1 MAQPATSSNTNAPD
15 PFELDRQLEELLDR
29 IELAAPGTL
38 PDRPRPKPASPE
50 PEPAEPQAAEQAA
63 PPSETTDPPTST
75 QDLVD
80 EAVGQ
85 HIDQAE
91 QAERE
96 ADNANPDDAA
106 GITESPPPEEAV
118 ASDPDPQTEA
128 KLEAETE
135 AEAQPSWVADLESV
149 LDEIDDETKQETPA
163 ASPASPDAEAQQ
175 PEAIKG
181 SDEVTSAIDG
191 LLDESEDIKSVAEMD
206 NQAPPATEVT
216 EDASTPSSGDLDS
229 QLKDLI
235 GELQEP
241 SPANEASES
250 QDPEQE
256 PEGVVPDEVAAL
268 EDLDAALAEQ
278 VEAELQGEFDH
289 AEDADAG
296 DDVSLAEAIEQAS
309 DARPVTRVAP
319 PAKDDYPADTTSEDD
334 TPEGDF
340 QSVEQV
346 TKAPPTAST
355 PREVSSST
363 EADVEQDDDAPEGD
377 FETVEQA
384 TTNELGVI
392 GKSQAA
398 EEAAALAAMEDDS
411 GSNAVAAE
419 LDEDAK
425 RTPPQR
431 ALSRDASVDR
441 PTRNR
446 LDAFR
451 DMTWRFCVLI
461 SRPLMALPTEVRQ
474 TLGYI
479 GLLNVFTA
487 LVLLLYVIVF

>member
-1 MAQPATSSNTNAPD
+1 MAQPATSSTSNAPD

-38 PDRPRPKPASPE
+38 PDRPRPKPASSKPE
-50 PEPAEPQAAEQAA
+50 PSKSQTAEQAA
-63 PPSETTDPPTST
+63 PPSETTDPPAST

-80 EAVGQ
+80 EVVGQ
-85 HIDQAE
+85 HIEQAE

-96 ADNANPDDAA
+96 ADNLDDPDDPAV
-106 GITESPPPEEAV
+106 ITESPPPEAAV
-118 ASDPDPQTEA
+118 ASDPVPQPEV
-128 KLEAETE
+128 E

-149 LDEIDDETKQETPA
+149 LDEIDDETKPETPVASSA
-163 ASPASPDAEAQQ
+163 ASKAEAQQ
-175 PEAIKG
+175 AEAAKG
-181 SDEVTSAIDG
+181 SDEVTTAIDG
-191 LLDESEDIKSVAEMD
+191 LLDESEEIESVAEMD
-206 NQAPPATEVT
+206 NQAPPTAEVA
-216 EDASTPSSGDLDS
+216 EEANTPSSGDLDS

-256 PEGVVPDEVAAL
+256 PEGAAPDEVAAL

-278 VEAELQGEFDH
+278 VEAELQGEFDS
-289 AEDADAG
+289 AEDDSAS

-309 DARPVTRVAP
+309 NARPVTRVES
-319 PAKDDYPADTTSEDD
+319 PANEASDDD

-340 QSVEQV
+340 QSVDQV
-346 TKAPPTAST
+346 TKAPSKAST

-363 EADVEQDDDAPEGD
+363 TADVEQDDDAPEGD

-425 RTPPQR
+425 RTPPQQ

-441 PTRNR
+441 PRQNR
-446 LDAFR
+446 LAAFQ

-487 LVLLLYVIVF
+487 LVLLLYVILF